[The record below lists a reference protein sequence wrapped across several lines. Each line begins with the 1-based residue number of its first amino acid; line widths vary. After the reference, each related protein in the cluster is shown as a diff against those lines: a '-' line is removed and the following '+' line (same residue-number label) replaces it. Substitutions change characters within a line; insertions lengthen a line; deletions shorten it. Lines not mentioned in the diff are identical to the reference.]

1 MRAGTLPRSSQ
12 GCTST
17 TLHRCLS
24 TLCFLIHARHLPYLT
39 LTLSEI
45 NSSIATFEYPE
56 ATAGSRLPLP
66 WLPWYPQLHCACARL
81 LPLSAFA
88 RKREST
94 QRLAWRRFSADAILQ
109 AWSYSTY
116 SIDQIDHTRTAQGG
130 GGSFQD
136 RKCIGVVSCCDSWMA
151 ERTNG
156 PKDGWG
162 SVSLSLSISRCFF
175 LFVSLYLSIHP
186 FIYLFSF

>member
-1 MRAGTLPRSSQ
+1 MLPRSSQ

-45 NSSIATFEYPE
+45 NSGIATFEYPE

-94 QRLAWRRFSADAILQ
+94 QRLAWRRFSADAILR

-116 SIDQIDHTRTAQGG
+116 SIDQIDHTRTAQSG

-162 SVSLSLSISRCFF
+162 SVSLSL
-175 LFVSLYLSIHP
+175 YLSLFLSICVALSIYPSIHLS
-186 FIYLFSF
+186 I